1 MTEEIT
7 KYTELI
13 SKVIYR
19 LAKIWELKEGDLMI
33 EVRSDKDKTFAKI
46 SGGETERIK

>member
-1 MTEEIT
+1 MPEEVT

-13 SKVIYR
+13 NKVLQR
-19 LAKIWELKEGDLMI
+19 LSKIWEMGEGDLTI
-33 EVRSDKDKTFAKI
+33 EVRGDKDKTYAKI